1 MDINNS
7 LPYEKLQEL
16 YKKYFSLSYLGNDI
30 NNKFALISLVCYLT
44 NKLKAKNPD
53 ITHWT
58 VLYNINNK
66 GISRVPED
74 ILKGLAVICSD
85 LGYACTNFPTFGLKD
100 KEIPNKIKEI
110 LNNYLPF

>member
-16 YKKYFSLSYLGNDI
+16 YKKYFSLSYLGND
-30 NNKFALISLVCYLT
+30 
-44 NKLKAKNPD
+44 
-53 ITHWT
+53 
-58 VLYNINNK
+58 INNK